1 MRVKTETEP
10 HPRKLINPKISAV
23 FIVLLVLLIYL
34 FLALDKVEAQEKT
47 ISLVVNGLST
57 IQTTN
62 QQTVGKLVAEIYP
75 NQEEIISVFP
85 ALNKELS
92 AGDIIFIKVSSATI
106 NTTVASNL
114 QEAIEK
120 ASESGSAPE
129 GDSALEG
136 DSPSRRPARQEE
148 ALLQG
153 EPKSPTY
160 RGTATWYRWGSKLTT
175 ASTQFPRGSRLRVI
189 AVNSGRTVDV
199 VVNDYGPE
207 AWTGVSLDLNSIAFS
222 KLAPLG
228 AGKIHIK
235 YYLI

>member
-1 MRVKTETEP
+1 MRVETETEP
-10 HPRKLINPKISAV
+10 HPGKLINPKISIV
-23 FIVLLVLLIYL
+23 FIVLLILLVYL
-34 FLALDKVEAQEKT
+34 FLALDRAEAQEKT

-57 IQTTN
+57 IQTTT
-62 QQTVGKLVAEIYP
+62 QRTVGGLVDEIYP

-85 ALNKELS
+85 AFDKELS
-92 AGDIIFIKVSSATI
+92 SGDIIFIKVSSATI

-114 QEAIEK
+114 KEAIKK
-120 ASESGSAPE
+120 ASEPELDSAPA
-129 GDSALEG
+129 S
-136 DSPSRRPARQEE
+136 SPDTPVRQEE
-148 ALLQG
+148 ALPQG

-175 ASTQFPRGSRLRVI
+175 ASTQFPRGSQLRVI
-189 AVNSGRTVDV
+189 AVNSGKTVDV
-199 VVNDYGPE
+199 VVNDYVPE

-228 AGKIHIK
+228 AGKIQIK

>member
-10 HPRKLINPKISAV
+10 HPRKLINPKISII
-23 FIVLLVLLIYL
+23 FIVLLILLVYL
-34 FLALDKVEAQEKT
+34 FLSLDRVEAQEKT

-57 IQTTN
+57 IQTTT
-62 QQTVGKLVAEIYP
+62 QQTVGGLVDEIYP

-85 ALNKELS
+85 AFDKELS
-92 AGDIIFIKVSSATI
+92 SGDIIFIKVSSVTI

-114 QEAIEK
+114 KEAIKK
-120 ASESGSAPE
+120 ASEPELGSAP
-129 GDSALEG
+129 AL
-136 DSPSRRPARQEE
+136 SPETSPNRRPVGQEE
-148 ALLQG
+148 ALPQG

-175 ASTQFPRGSRLRVI
+175 ASTQFPRGSQLRVI
-189 AVNSGRTVDV
+189 AVNSGKTVDV

-228 AGKIHIK
+228 AGKIQIK

>member
-1 MRVKTETEP
+1 MRVETETEP
-10 HPRKLINPKISAV
+10 HPGKLINPKISIV
-23 FIVLLVLLIYL
+23 FIVLLILLVYL
-34 FLALDKVEAQEKT
+34 FLALDRAEAQEKT

-57 IQTTN
+57 IQTTT
-62 QQTVGKLVAEIYP
+62 QRTVGGLVDEIYP

-85 ALNKELS
+85 AFDKELS
-92 AGDIIFIKVSSATI
+92 SGDIIFIKVSSATI

-114 QEAIEK
+114 KEAIKK
-120 ASESGSAPE
+120 ASEPELDSAPA
-129 GDSALEG
+129 S
-136 DSPSRRPARQEE
+136 SPDTPVRQEE
-148 ALLQG
+148 ALPQG

-175 ASTQFPRGSRLRVI
+175 ASTQFPRGSQLRVI
-189 AVNSGRTVDV
+189 AVNSGKTVDV

-228 AGKIHIK
+228 AGKIQIK